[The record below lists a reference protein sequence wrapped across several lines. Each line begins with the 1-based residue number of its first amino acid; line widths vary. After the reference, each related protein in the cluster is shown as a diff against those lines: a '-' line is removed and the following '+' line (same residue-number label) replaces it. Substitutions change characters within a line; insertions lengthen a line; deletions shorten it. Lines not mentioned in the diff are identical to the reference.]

1 MYLSFKIYVLINFSL
16 IKIFCKIIQ
25 CDTVT
30 ENNIIIM
37 ALADVCGLKTN
48 QLKNSFLSDFGGSS
62 THLLDDALTSTTNF
76 TVPYGIDV
84 RKRRHALI
92 FVQTHKVF
100 RISSLI
106 VSKVGK
112 YLDSLPYNIIYFSRL
127 RV

>member
-1 MYLSFKIYVLINFSL
+1 MYISFKIYVLINLFL
-16 IKIFCKIIQ
+16 IKIFFKIIE
-25 CDTVT
+25 CETVT

-84 RKRRHALI
+84 RKRRHAY

>member
-1 MYLSFKIYVLINFSL
+1 
-16 IKIFCKIIQ
+16 
-25 CDTVT
+25 
-30 ENNIIIM
+30 M

-92 FVQTHKVF
+92 FVPTHKVF
-100 RISSLI
+100 RISSVI
-106 VSKVGK
+106 VSCKI
-112 YLDSLPYNIIYFSRL
+112 S
-127 RV
+127 

>member
-1 MYLSFKIYVLINFSL
+1 MYISFKIYVLINLFL
-16 IKIFCKIIQ
+16 IKIFFKIIE
-25 CDTVT
+25 CETVT

-37 ALADVCGLKTN
+37 ALADVCDLKTN

-92 FVQTHKVF
+92 FMIF
-100 RISSLI
+100 CA
-106 VSKVGK
+106 
-112 YLDSLPYNIIYFSRL
+112 DS
-127 RV
+127 